1 MSRRLAFLIVILAVI
16 PVLLGGY
23 WLYMTAIF
31 NPRVVEEIRS
41 DPEGPRAGIF
51 MLLTWPGG
59 RSIPVNYLRE
69 GDTVFVGS
77 DGLWWRAFR
86 DGGAPVTLE
95 IRGETLRG
103 LAKVV
108 LDDPEYKRDV
118 FARLRPNVPKWLPDR
133 LDAKLVVITLDP
145 PIGQ

>member
-1 MSRRLAFLIVILAVI
+1 MPRWLAVLIASLAVI
-16 PVLLGGY
+16 AVLLGGY
-23 WLYMTAIF
+23 WLYLTAIF

-41 DPEGPRAGIF
+41 HPDGSRADIV
-51 MLLTWPGG
+51 MLLTLPGG
-59 RSIPVNYLRE
+59 TSIPVNYRRE

-95 IRGETLRG
+95 IRGEILQG
-103 LAKVV
+103 HAVVV

-118 FARLRPNVPKWLPDR
+118 FARLRPNVPAWLPDR
-133 LDAKLVVITLDP
+133 LDAKLVVIALDP
-145 PIGQ
+145 PAVQ